1 MQDNRILMI
10 KTLVS
15 IDFKR
20 GIVVILVVLRCKYTA
35 PPPKSQETESLF
47 YNLSFDTLFQRAAIL
62 VIKVYS
68 AICRRDAATLWY
80 LEPLNVNEL

>member
-20 GIVVILVVLRCKYTA
+20 GIVVMSVVLRCKYTA
-35 PPPKSQETESLF
+35 PPKLQENDSLF
-47 YNLSFDTLFQRAAIL
+47 YNLSFDTLFQRTAIL

-80 LEPLNVNEL
+80 LEPLNIN

>member
-10 KTLVS
+10 KTLLS
-15 IDFKR
+15 IDFKW
-20 GIVVILVVLRCKYTA
+20 GIVVILVVLWCKYTA
-35 PPPKSQETESLF
+35 PPKLQETESLF

-80 LEPLNVNEL
+80 LEPLNIN

>member
-20 GIVVILVVLRCKYTA
+20 GIVVMLGFYGANIL
-35 PPPKSQETESLF
+35 PPPKLQETESLF
-47 YNLSFDTLFQRAAIL
+47 YNLSSDTLFQRAAIL

-80 LEPLNVNEL
+80 LEPLNIN

>member
-20 GIVVILVVLRCKYTA
+20 GIVVMSVVLRRKYTA
-35 PPPKSQETESLF
+35 PPKLQETESLF

-80 LEPLNVNEL
+80 LEPLNIN